1 MNEKIYRNGKFDRDK
16 TSTILLKNSGIFLI
30 PLAMAIGLVKWL
42 HFKVGYDNLIV
53 DVSIFAVLLTL
64 GSVAYIYRTLT
75 RIRPLAYKQGDLL
88 IINTGLLMKKT
99 VDLSKAKK
107 ITCLFVSE
115 HNQLMKVRTPGELP
129 VEFEI
134 KQTDCST
141 EDLGNFITE
150 KHDIEVRY
158 S

>member
-1 MNEKIYRNGKFDRDK
+1 MNAKIYRNGKFDRDK
-16 TSTILLKNSGIFLI
+16 ISAILLKNSGIFLI
-30 PLAMAIGLVKWL
+30 PFVMAVGLVKWL
-42 HFKVGYDNLIV
+42 HLKVGYDNQIV
-53 DVSIFAVLLTL
+53 NVLIFAVLLTFGAL
-64 GSVAYIYRTLT
+64 GYIYRTLT

-99 VDLSKAKK
+99 VDLSKAQK
-107 ITCLFVSE
+107 ITCLYVTE
-115 HNQLMKVRTPGELP
+115 HNQLMKIRTPGELP

-141 EDLGNFITE
+141 EDLGSFITE
-150 KHDIEVRY
+150 NHDIEVRY